1 MRKFSYFALISTV
14 FLTSYSVVAQEVNSE
29 LTTITTIFDSFQE
42 PSLSKGKVVVNQ
54 DPSIKKMVG
63 ARLAGDKVQRTGSD
77 AFIKVQGFRA
87 QVFTGNQRLSKDEA
101 FKREKEIKE
110 MFPDLATYV
119 TYTAPFWKLRV
130 GDFRSHEEAYDLKRK
145 LMEAFPAYGKEIYI
159 VKEEVNIPL

>member
-1 MRKFSYFALISTV
+1 
-14 FLTSYSVVAQEVNSE
+14 
-29 LTTITTIFDSFQE
+29 
-42 PSLSKGKVVVNQ
+42 VVVNQ

-63 ARLAGDKVQRTGSD
+63 VRLAGDKVQRTGND

-110 MFPDLATYV
+110 IFPELTTYV

-145 LMEAFPAYGKEIYI
+145 LVEAFPTYGKEIYI

>member
-1 MRKFSYFALISTV
+1 MRKFSYVALITAA
-14 FLTSYSVVAQEVNSE
+14 FLTSHSAFAQEVNSD
-29 LTTITTIFDSFQE
+29 LTATTTIFDAFQE

-63 ARLAGDKVQRTGSD
+63 VRLAGDKVQRAGND

-110 MFPDLATYV
+110 
-119 TYTAPFWKLRV
+119 
-130 GDFRSHEEAYDLKRK
+130 
-145 LMEAFPAYGKEIYI
+145 I
-159 VKEEVNIPL
+159 